1 MWMMPIKKKIKL
13 NLNKIFILAVVIT
26 LSAGI
31 CACERKEDGA
41 DVSSDNNYS
50 VLSVD
55 SVEEKG
61 IDYGKYEI
69 RGSDDGGKNNA
80 SDGSNLND
88 DVVNSGANDKNGG
101 GGNNNGI
108 EINNGVSSENEKIDG
123 VGSNGADKS
132 NGSNKSGDNEKSSV
146 GSKSE
151 KGNNGKDNNGVKG
164 SGREDKYTGSQQ
176 DNNNTVQSDSPKTN
190 SPGSGAADSGIPAPS
205 EPQDIVVDKT
215 KVYKCT
221 LLVECKALLSDM
233 DKLDSNKREL
243 VPEDGII
250 LEKQDVEFSDG
261 ESAFDVLL
269 RETKNEKIHMEYSFT
284 PIYNSSYIEGIAN
297 LYEFD
302 CGELSGWV
310 YSVNDKSPGYGIS
323 RYSLKDGDVIHV
335 EYTLERQ

>member
-31 CACERKEDGA
+31 CACEKKEDGA

-69 RGSDDGGKNNA
+69 RGSDERGKNNA

-88 DVVNSGANDKNGG
+88 DGVNSGANDKNGG

-108 EINNGVSSENEKIDG
+108 EKNNDVSSENEKIDG

-164 SGREDKYTGSQQ
+164 SGREDKYIGSQQ

-205 EPQDIVVDKT
+205 EPQDVVVDKT